1 MAGKSSKLAKA
12 KNTKKAADPDKSK
25 KDKASFCIPN
35 NNPLLTGDSDDDSI
49 GQELPHLLKNPAK
62 FLYEFNP
69 SVESMLKTKELLA
82 PEFHDLCN
90 LSNPILYSSTK
101 QTWAKNC
108 SPWKLFTEFCT
119 DYNIKFVLPI
129 KKEYI
134 RAFVTWAATKKNLR
148 SSTIRTYI
156 SSLNVAHAL
165 SNIEGVNLSSD
176 ICTKLALKGV
186 KNYSDPALTQ
196 RAVRLPISFDLLRV
210 LGHRINCLNWGE
222 LAKQV
227 FWSACTTSFF
237 LSCRMGKILSPF
249 QGNFEPRSTL
259 KWENVV
265 FSENKEVLLFV
276 PYSKTNGF
284 EGKIIDLY
292 PIKGSKFCPASSLIR
307 LKKLAMAEGLWK
319 PENPVF
325 AFKSGKFLTKQKINS
340 WLGSILSDFADEFH
354 VITGHSFR
362 AAIPSILSS
371 QPKNSSFKANQE
383 WGG

>member
-101 QTWAKNC
+101 QTWAKHC

-186 KNYSDPALTQ
+186 KNYSDPALTL

-210 LGHRINCLNWGE
+210 VGHRINCLNWGE

-237 LSCRMGKILSPF
+237 SSCRMGEILSPF

-259 KWENVV
+259 KWENDKMLS
-265 FSENKEVLLFV
+265 FL
-276 PYSKTNGF
+276 
-284 EGKIIDLY
+284 KIL
-292 PIKGSKFCPASSLIR
+292 
-307 LKKLAMAEGLWK
+307 
-319 PENPVF
+319 
-325 AFKSGKFLTKQKINS
+325 
-340 WLGSILSDFADEFH
+340 
-354 VITGHSFR
+354 
-362 AAIPSILSS
+362 
-371 QPKNSSFKANQE
+371 
-383 WGG
+383 